1 MVVMV
6 GRSTTDATV
15 TKAVTAATTAMA
27 AMEIPF
33 AVGTVGSHSGDRQ
46 CITAVAVVL
55 VVGRHSASH
64 DGILQHEWRPAMGGC
79 NNALLRL
86 WQGVTEME

>member
-1 MVVMV
+1 M
-6 GRSTTDATV
+6 DATV
-15 TKAVTAATTAMA
+15 TKTATAATTAMA

-33 AVGTVGSHSGDRQ
+33 AEGAVGSHSRDRQ
-46 CITAVAVVL
+46 CMAVAVVL
-55 VVGRHSASH
+55 VVGRNIASH
-64 DGILQHEWRPAMGGC
+64 DGISQHDWRPAMGGC